1 MSTPIDSTILVGK
14 SYTWDKTSIQF
25 HRGTKLATPWVMGTY
40 TFLDSHKVKAV
51 WAGFT
56 HILTFNENYTQFTS
70 VRESD
75 YNTLIGHL
83 LKPEQ
88 LSTISSVRIDYKNA
102 STELC
107 HLGKRYNVDKSSQ
120 RENPGPD
127 DSHHCHPYSLLY
139 HALFKKRREE
149 PLTFCEIGIA
159 EGHSL
164 LMWEEYFPKATIYG
178 FEYMSKWLKNWKDN
192 YFNKNRIHVNFM
204 NVQKDVDIITPFSS
218 TGKLFDCIIDDSSHL
233 YYDMIRII
241 RLGKTFLKP
250 GGLMIIEDIRREFD
264 ETWFYRDL
272 KDILNEFQTVCFVDL
287 EHARRNSGDINND
300 KVLLLIKNGTPI
312 FDCTFF

>member
-40 TFLDSHKVKAV
+40 IFLDSHKVKAV

-139 HALFKKRREE
+139 HALFKSEERSPSLFVRLESQRDTPYLCGKSTFRKR
-149 PLTFCEIGIA
+149 L
-159 EGHSL
+159 
-164 LMWEEYFPKATIYG
+164 
-178 FEYMSKWLKNWKDN
+178 
-192 YFNKNRIHVNFM
+192 FM
-204 NVQKDVDIITPFSS
+204 
-218 TGKLFDCIIDDSSHL
+218 
-233 YYDMIRII
+233 
-241 RLGKTFLKP
+241 
-250 GGLMIIEDIRREFD
+250 GLNI
-264 ETWFYRDL
+264 
-272 KDILNEFQTVCFVDL
+272 
-287 EHARRNSGDINND
+287 
-300 KVLLLIKNGTPI
+300 
-312 FDCTFF
+312 